1 MPTSGPFLPENA
13 SKLSLDAKAVCVY
26 NGRTARFP
34 RRIKDQ
40 EVIMATTTITAKANS
55 SRKRSSAVRSGRLGL
70 RTTPIQAALIQR
82 AAEATRKSVTE
93 FVLSSVCEKAE
104 QTLLDQ
110 RLFMVDEQTWLAF
123 QDVLERPVQTKK
135 GLQSLIAE
143 PAIWE
148 K

>member
-1 MPTSGPFLPENA
+1 MNREIIMDTS
-13 SKLSLDAKAVCVY
+13 
-26 NGRTARFP
+26 
-34 RRIKDQ
+34 
-40 EVIMATTTITAKANS
+40 TITAKANHP
-55 SRKRSSAVRSGRLGL
+55 RKRASAARSGRLGL
-70 RTTPIQAALIQR
+70 RTTPLQAALIQR

-123 QDVLERPVQTKK
+123 QDALARPPQSKT
-135 GLQSLIAE
+135 GLQSLLAE

>member
-1 MPTSGPFLPENA
+1 
-13 SKLSLDAKAVCVY
+13 
-26 NGRTARFP
+26 
-34 RRIKDQ
+34 
-40 EVIMATTTITAKANS
+40 MATTITAKANP
-55 SRKRSSAVRSGRLGL
+55 SRKRASAVRSGRLGL
-70 RTTPIQAALIQR
+70 RTTPAQAALIQR

-110 RLFMVDEQTWLAF
+110 RFFIVDEETWLKF
-123 QDVLERPVQTKK
+123 QDALEKPAQMNK
-135 GLQSLIAE
+135 GLRSLLGE

>member
-1 MPTSGPFLPENA
+1 
-13 SKLSLDAKAVCVY
+13 
-26 NGRTARFP
+26 
-34 RRIKDQ
+34 
-40 EVIMATTTITAKANS
+40 MATTTITAKANL

-70 RTTPIQAALIQR
+70 RTTPLQTALIQR

-110 RLFMVDEQTWLAF
+110 RLFMVDEKTWLAF
-123 QDVLERPVQTKK
+123 QDALERPAQAKK
-135 GLQSLIAE
+135 DMQSLMAE

>member
-1 MPTSGPFLPENA
+1 M
-13 SKLSLDAKAVCVY
+13 
-26 NGRTARFP
+26 
-34 RRIKDQ
+34 
-40 EVIMATTTITAKANS
+40 TTTPIATKANH
-55 SRKRSSAVRSGRLGL
+55 SRKRASAARSGRLGF
-70 RTTPIQAALIQR
+70 RTSPAQAALIQH
-82 AAEATRKSVTE
+82 AAAAMKKSVTE

-123 QDVLERPVQTKK
+123 QDALERPVQAKK

-143 PAIWE
+143 SAIWE

>member
-1 MPTSGPFLPENA
+1 MGT
-13 SKLSLDAKAVCVY
+13 
-26 NGRTARFP
+26 
-34 RRIKDQ
+34 I
-40 EVIMATTTITAKANS
+40 TTTKPNS
-55 SRKRSSAVRSGRLGL
+55 SRKPVSSVRSGRLGL
-70 RTTPIQAALIQR
+70 RTTPAQAALIQR

-110 RLFMVDEQTWLAF
+110 RFFMVDEQTWLAF
-123 QDVLERPVQTKK
+123 QDALDRPAQAKK
-135 GLQSLIAE
+135 GLQSLMAE

>member
-1 MPTSGPFLPENA
+1 
-13 SKLSLDAKAVCVY
+13 
-26 NGRTARFP
+26 
-34 RRIKDQ
+34 
-40 EVIMATTTITAKANS
+40 MATTTITTKANL
-55 SRKRSSAVRSGRLGL
+55 SRKRSSAVRTGRLGL
-70 RTTPIQAALIQR
+70 RTTPFQAALIQR

-123 QDVLERPVQTKK
+123 QDALESPAQAKK
-135 GLQSLIAE
+135 GMQSLIEE

>member
-1 MPTSGPFLPENA
+1 
-13 SKLSLDAKAVCVY
+13 
-26 NGRTARFP
+26 
-34 RRIKDQ
+34 
-40 EVIMATTTITAKANS
+40 MATASTTAKVHPS
-55 SRKRSSAVRSGRLGL
+55 SKRPSGVRSGRLGI
-70 RTTPIQAALIQR
+70 RTTPAQAALIQR

-110 RLFMVDEQTWLAF
+110 RLFMVDEENWLAF
-123 QDVLERPVQTKK
+123 QAALERPALVKM

>member
-1 MPTSGPFLPENA
+1 MNEELMMETSTL
-13 SKLSLDAKAVCVY
+13 
-26 NGRTARFP
+26 
-34 RRIKDQ
+34 
-40 EVIMATTTITAKANS
+40 TAKVNP
-55 SRKRSSAVRSGRLGL
+55 SRKRASAARSGRLGL
-70 RTTPIQAALIQR
+70 RTTPAQAALIQR

-110 RLFMVDEQTWLAF
+110 RLFMVDEQAWQAF
-123 QDVLERPVQTKK
+123 QDALERPPQSRK
-135 GLQSLIAE
+135 GLQSLLAE